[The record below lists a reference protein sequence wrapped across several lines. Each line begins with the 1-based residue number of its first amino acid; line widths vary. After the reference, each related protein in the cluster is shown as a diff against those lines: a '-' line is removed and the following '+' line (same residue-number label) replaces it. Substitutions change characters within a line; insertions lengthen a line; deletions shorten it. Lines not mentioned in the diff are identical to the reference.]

1 MNAARLPEL
10 RPGDVVIMDNLSSH
24 KRADGFDALAHGR
37 AFVAGQVVHD
47 DDVAGPQFGHQD
59 LRHIGLEPVAVDRS
73 VEHHRRNHAGHAQP
87 SDQRGR
93 LAVAMR
99 ESHPQAFAPGAAA
112 MAAGHVGRGPRL
124 IDEDQAFRLQIELA
138 VEPAPPLA
146 QDVGTVLLDRVPG
159 LYGMARPFSPASDMM
174 LVLEEERSGPM
185 SIVIL
190 GVDLG
195 KNACSVVG
203 VDSAGAVVVRRSM
216 RRQTLVDYV
225 AKLPACVVAM
235 EACCGA
241 HNLGRLFAAHGHEI
255 RLMSPEYVRPYVKAQ
270 KNDDRDAEGIAEAA
284 SRPTMRFVELKTQ
297 EQLDI
302 QTLHRVRSRLVAER
316 RSLINQL
323 RAILL
328 ERGTIFPVGRRK
340 LELGIDA
347 LLADED
353 TTLSPR
359 LRQLVGELR
368 AEWRELDT
376 RVEALN
382 GEFVEL
388 ARNDAAARRLTS
400 IPGVG
405 VLNATAL
412 IAAVGDA
419 SSFAKARDLGAWLG
433 LVPRQHTTGGK
444 PRLLGISKRGN
455 TYLRTLL
462 IHGARAALPSLAR
475 SETPLGRWL
484 TGMIERGVHRNAIVV
499 ALANKLARIAWAALR
514 KDATF
519 ERGYPVAV

>member
-1 MNAARLPEL
+1 
-10 RPGDVVIMDNLSSH
+10 
-24 KRADGFDALAHGR
+24 
-37 AFVAGQVVHD
+37 
-47 DDVAGPQFGHQD
+47 
-59 LRHIGLEPVAVDRS
+59 
-73 VEHHRRNHAGHAQP
+73 
-87 SDQRGR
+87 
-93 LAVAMR
+93 
-99 ESHPQAFAPGAAA
+99 
-112 MAAGHVGRGPRL
+112 
-124 IDEDQAFRLQIELA
+124 
-138 VEPAPPLA
+138 
-146 QDVGTVLLDRVPG
+146 
-159 LYGMARPFSPASDMM
+159 
-174 LVLEEERSGPM
+174 M

-203 VDSAGAVVVRRSM
+203 VDAAGAVVVRRSM

-225 AKLPACVVAM
+225 AKLPVCVVAM

-241 HNLGRLFAAHGHEI
+241 HYLGRLFAAHGHEI

-316 RSLINQL
+316 RSLTNQL

-359 LRQLVGELR
+359 LRQLVAELR

-419 SSFAKARDLGAWLG
+419 SSFA
-433 LVPRQHTTGGK
+433 
-444 PRLLGISKRGN
+444 
-455 TYLRTLL
+455 
-462 IHGARAALPSLAR
+462 
-475 SETPLGRWL
+475 
-484 TGMIERGVHRNAIVV
+484 
-499 ALANKLARIAWAALR
+499 
-514 KDATF
+514 
-519 ERGYPVAV
+519 